1 MITTATVPAV
11 VVENLTKDFGSFRAV
26 DDLSLE
32 LPAGEVI
39 GFVGP
44 NGAGKSTTIRMLLGL
59 IRPTAGSGHVFG
71 ESIESPPSYMDRVGA
86 LVESPTLYP
95 QLSGYRNLLVLSKLA
110 SLPESRIDEVL
121 EIVKLSDR
129 SGDRFSDYSLGMK
142 QRLGIAAAL
151 LQDPDLLILDEPTNG
166 LDPAGTVEMRALL
179 RDLGAA
185 GKTVIVSS
193 HLLSE
198 IQAACDRIVMIQRG
212 RFVFSGTIDE
222 LLGSRDDRIIAA
234 PENAADL
241 SALIELARGAGH
253 EVSEVEGAAR
263 ILAPITWAADLN
275 RLATSAG
282 ITLRELRPDA
292 VDLEE
297 AFLEMTATK
306 EGGGS

>member
-1 MITTATVPAV
+1 MATPTAPAV
-11 VVENLTKDFGSFRAV
+11 SVKGLTKDFGSFRAV
-26 DDLSLE
+26 DDLSFE
-32 LPAGEVI
+32 LPQGDVI

-59 IRPTAGSGHVFG
+59 IRPSSGTGHVFG
-71 ESIESPPSYMDRVGA
+71 ESIEAPPRYMDRVGA

-95 QLSGYRNLLVLSKLA
+95 QLSGYRNLLVLARLA
-110 SLPESRIDEVL
+110 SLPESRIAEVL
-121 EIVKLSDR
+121 EIVKLADR
-129 SGDRFSDYSLGMK
+129 SQDRFSDYSLGMK

-151 LQDPDLLILDEPTNG
+151 LQNPDLLILDEPTNG

-185 GKTVIVSS
+185 GKTVLVSS

-222 LLGSRDDRIIAA
+222 LLGSQEDRIVAA
-234 PENAADL
+234 PEHDSDL
-241 SALIELARGAGH
+241 TALIDLAIGSGYEAT
-253 EVSEVEGAAR
+253 VVDGAAR
-263 ILAPITWAADLN
+263 ILAPIGWAADLN
-275 RLATSAG
+275 RIATAAG
-282 ITLRELRPDA
+282 MTLKELRPDA

-297 AFLEMTATK
+297 AFLEMTATP
-306 EGGGS
+306 EGGHS